1 MEGNETEQKRRL
13 VPLTEAGRN
22 NAQCTAA
29 GAGEGKTFE
38 SHRKVRGAV
47 GGGGKQS
54 CNVGV
59 RMMTNGRQGETKGE
73 D

>member
-1 MEGNETEQKRRL
+1 MEGNEMEQKRRL

-29 GAGEGKTFE
+29 GAGAGEGKTFE

-47 GGGGKQS
+47 GGG
-54 CNVGV
+54 NNHVTLV
-59 RMMTNGRQGETKGE
+59 YE
-73 D
+73 